1 MATVII
7 TIDRRLS
14 PTSFCIGSRKMKRV
28 FLTLVVLSFSVN
40 SVEAQL
46 YQYKENGKLIVEFGN
61 VTGLLNRSQAGPI
74 LKNSTIKTNVL
85 SGITGGT
92 NIFVRLENGKMSSK
106 HYIPNW
112 DGRAITWE
120 RGVGPTQLGWQGQ
133 GYYPTTIKIYSDKKP
148 QTLIIEKTASG
159 FELYLDINGVRKKTT
174 PSYVSEQFKS
184 AAKELTRIKQLYKRH
199 NQELT
204 AVLKLRKALIEDIPR
219 TGELSFAL
227 IAAKS
232 DYTTTELNAT
242 FSMLI
247 QRSSALDGSDRISV
261 SDFINLKSSRI
272 KPKALLEHINDVLY
286 GN

>member
-1 MATVII
+1 
-7 TIDRRLS
+7 
-14 PTSFCIGSRKMKRV
+14 MKRV
-28 FLTLVVLSFSVN
+28 FLTLVVLSFSIN

-46 YQYKENGKLIVEFGN
+46 YQYKENGKLIIEFGD
-61 VTGLLNRSQAGPI
+61 VTGLLNRRQDGPI
-74 LKNSTIKTNVL
+74 LKKRPIFDDSVL
-85 SGITGGT
+85 LG
-92 NIFVRLENGKMSSK
+92 NLNVRLENGKMSSK
-106 HYIPNW
+106 HDNSNW
-112 DGRAITWE
+112 HYTEITWE

-133 GYYPTTIKIYSDKKP
+133 GYYPTKLKTYSDKKG

-159 FELYLDINGVRKKTT
+159 FDSYLDINGVRKETT
-174 PSYVSEQFKS
+174 PSYVSEQFKL

-204 AVLKLRKALIEDIPR
+204 AVLKLRKALIEDFPR
-219 TGELSFAL
+219 TGEPSFAV

-247 QRSSALDGSDRISV
+247 PEGGNNFIDPNPRERIDNIV
-261 SDFINLKSSRI
+261 NLKSSRL

>member
-1 MATVII
+1 
-7 TIDRRLS
+7 
-14 PTSFCIGSRKMKRV
+14 MKRL

-46 YQYKENGKLIVEFGN
+46 YQYKENGKLIVEFGD
-61 VTGLLNRSQAGPI
+61 VTGLLNRLQRGPI
-74 LKNSTIKTNVL
+74 LKKSPFDTSDPLALGDRIG
-85 SGITGGT
+85 SYYTGGLL
-92 NIFVRLENGKMSSK
+92 VRLENGNMTSFK
-106 HYIPNW
+106 Y
-112 DGRAITWE
+112 DGLDRRVGRIVTWK
-120 RGVGPTQLGWQGQ
+120 RGAGPTQLGWQGQ
-133 GYYPTTIKIYSDKKP
+133 GYYPTTIKFHSEKGP
-148 QTLIIEKTASG
+148 RALIIEKTASG
-159 FELYLDINGVRKKTT
+159 FDSYLDINGVRKKTT

-219 TGELSFAL
+219 TGEPSFAL

-247 QRSSALDGSDRISV
+247 QRSSALDGSGRISV

-272 KPKALLEHINDVLY
+272 KPKALLERLNDVLY